1 MLVLTRKP
9 EEQIRIGDDIVIT
22 IVRVKG
28 NTIRVGIDA
37 PKGVRIVRGE
47 LDDKPDAK
55 NLSESD
61 QLDMSPLVMH
71 QPERKNGHERNGNVR
86 SHSDRKGQGRNGTV
100 SSSNQRSGDRHNTN
114 RLSNEQIGGG
124 PIQPPAER
132 GISATAPLGSFV
144 LAARIPLTNS
154 PNTLNSRVG

>member
-55 NLSESD
+55 SLSESD
-61 QLDMSPLVMH
+61 QLDMSPLVIH
-71 QPERKNGHERNGNVR
+71 QPERKDGRERNGNVR
-86 SHSDRKGQGRNGTV
+86 SHGDRKGQGRSGNV
-100 SSSNQRSGDRHNTN
+100 PSSNQRNGDRHTTN
-114 RLSNEQIGGG
+114 RLSNERMSGG
-124 PIQPPAER
+124 PVQPPAER
-132 GISATAPLGSFV
+132 GINATSPLGSFV
-144 LAARIPLTNS
+144 LAARIPLADST
-154 PNTLNSRVG
+154 NTLNSRVG